1 MAEITA
7 NVNWLAVGIG
17 AVLSYLLGW
26 LWYSPKLFGTKWAA
40 GVGVSLV
47 DSSEMPVPAMVVQ
60 ALATFCLAWVVGI
73 TAVNDALFTLILIV
87 ATVILLIVAGGLYV
101 KKSTYAIAVE
111 AGFVA
116 AMTVIMV
123 ICQGAL

>member
-7 NVNWLAVGIG
+7 GVNWLAVGVG

-26 LWYSPKLFGTKWAA
+26 IWYSPKLFGTKWAA

-47 DSSEMPVPAMVVQ
+47 DAAEMPMAAMVVQ
-60 ALATFCLAWVVGI
+60 ALATLCLAWAVGV
-73 TAVNDALFTLILIV
+73 TAANNAFLMLILIV
-87 ATVILLIVAGGLYV
+87 VTIVLLIVAGGLYV
-101 KKSTYAIAVE
+101 KKSAYAIAVE

-123 ICQGAL
+123 ICQAVL